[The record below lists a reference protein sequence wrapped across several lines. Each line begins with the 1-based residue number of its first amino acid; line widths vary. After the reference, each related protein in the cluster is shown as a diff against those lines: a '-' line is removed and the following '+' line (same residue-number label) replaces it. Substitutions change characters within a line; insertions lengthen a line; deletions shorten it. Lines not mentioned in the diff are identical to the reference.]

1 MMHRMIYENERGL
14 VFRNGRL
21 EDVLMPGRYMNRTG
35 RVYWVISLSDE
46 IDAAE
51 LERQSAAY
59 GASVSI
65 EKLLKTKALAEMVEV
80 VRLEESGFAAHFV
93 DGRFAGYLF
102 PGVHAFWKAEGAHEF
117 KQFDRSSVGPIE
129 GVPAQLLN
137 RMRNDPALS
146 GQIESIELGDA
157 EIAAHFVNGRFDRF
171 LSAGVHMFWRDAG
184 EHSFRVF
191 DRSNPAPVEDMP
203 PQLWSRLNASLYQR
217 VNVAEYQKAR
227 MFRNDRLEAVLEPGV
242 YYYWLFGAQ
251 IRAELVDMRLKQMTI
266 IGQELLTQ
274 DKVAVRVSFVISY
287 RISDPVRSMTEV
299 GDFAEQLH
307 VAGQLALREFVAQYK
322 MDEMLDARE
331 QMTDYVLKRLR
342 EQAERLYVEVF
353 DAGVKDITLP
363 GNIRDIM
370 NTVLVAEKRAQANVI
385 ARREEVASTRSLLNT
400 AKLMDDNKT
409 LYRLKELEALERIV
423 EKVGSITLN
432 GSGDLLSQLSGVL
445 RGER

>member
-1 MMHRMIYENERGL
+1 MIYRMIYENERGL

-21 EDVLMPGRYMNRTG
+21 EDVLMPGRHLNRAG
-35 RVYWVISLSDE
+35 RIYWVVSLEKE
-46 IDAAE
+46 IDLGE
-51 LERQSAAY
+51 LRRQSSAS
-59 GASVSI
+59 GAPVSI
-65 EKLLKTKALAEMVEV
+65 EQMLKSECFAELVEV
-80 VRLEESGFAAHFV
+80 VSLNESGFAVHFV
-93 DGRFAGYLF
+93 NDRFDGYLY
-102 PGVHAFWKAEGAHEF
+102 PGVHVFWKAAGEHSV
-117 KQFDRSSVGPIE
+117 KQFDRSNADPIE
-129 GVPAQLLN
+129 GVSAQLMN
-137 RMRNDPALS
+137 RMRRDPALAE
-146 GQIESIELGDA
+146 QIETIDLGDS
-157 EIAAHFVNGRFDRF
+157 EIAAHFVDGRFDRF
-171 LSAGVHMFWRDAG
+171 LSAGVHMFWREAG
-184 EHSFRVF
+184 EHSFKVF
-191 DRSNPAPVEDMP
+191 DRSDPKPVKDMP
-203 PQLWSRLNASLYQR
+203 PQLWSRLDAGVYQR

-227 MFRNDRLEAVLEPGV
+227 LFRNDRLEAVLEPGV
-242 YYYWLFGAQ
+242 YYYWLYSAQ
-251 IRAELVDMRLKQMTI
+251 VRAELVDMRLKQMTI

-287 RISDPVRSMTEV
+287 RILDPVRSMTEV

-322 MDEMLDARE
+322 MDEMLEARE
-331 QMTDYVLKRLR
+331 QMTEYVLGRIR

-445 RGER
+445 RGDH